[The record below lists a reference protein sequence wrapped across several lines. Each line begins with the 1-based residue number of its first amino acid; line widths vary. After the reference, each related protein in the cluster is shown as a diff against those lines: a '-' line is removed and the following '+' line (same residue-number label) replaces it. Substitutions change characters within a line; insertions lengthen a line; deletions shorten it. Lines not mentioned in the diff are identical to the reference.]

1 MSNGRI
7 RDIVCYTI
15 IKSEWKQVKENL
27 MENHTDI
34 IISEKILF
42 NKILII

>member
-7 RDIVCYTI
+7 RDIVCYNI

-27 MENHTDI
+27 MENYTDI
-34 IISEKILF
+34 IIM
-42 NKILII
+42 